1 LGRTRSRGRH
11 PRLPRGAGLRV
22 QHSAATGVISERQSR
37 RGTTMNILGSLMGK
51 ILGRSARESE
61 AKVNAARPGSPAA
74 PAAPK
79 PAPAASTATA
89 APPVVDVETVLET
102 KAAGTTQKLDWRHS
116 IVDLMKLVDIDSS
129 LANRKALAQE
139 LGYTGDM
146 NDSAT
151 MNVWLHK
158 QVLRKL
164 SENGGHVPANLLD

>member
-1 LGRTRSRGRH
+1 MS
-11 PRLPRGAGLRV
+11 
-22 QHSAATGVISERQSR
+22 
-37 RGTTMNILGSLMGK
+37 ILGSLMGK
-51 ILGRSARESE
+51 ILGHSARESE
-61 AKVNAARPGSPAA
+61 AKVNAARPAA
-74 PAAPK
+74 
-79 PAPAASTATA
+79 PAPAAATPAPAATA

-102 KAAGTTQKLDWRHS
+102 MAAGTKQTLDWRSS
-116 IVDLMKLVDIDSS
+116 IVDLMKLVGIDSS

-164 SENGGHVPANLLD
+164 SENGGQVPANLLD

>member
-1 LGRTRSRGRH
+1 
-11 PRLPRGAGLRV
+11 
-22 QHSAATGVISERQSR
+22 
-37 RGTTMNILGSLMGK
+37 MNILGSLMGK
-51 ILGRSARESE
+51 ILGHSARESE
-61 AKVNAARPGSPAA
+61 AKANAARPASPARPAA
-74 PAAPK
+74 PAA
-79 PAPAASTATA
+79 APAASTATA
-89 APPVVDVETVLET
+89 TPPVVDVETVLET
-102 KAAGTTQKLDWRHS
+102 RAAGTKQTLDWRHS

>member
-1 LGRTRSRGRH
+1 
-11 PRLPRGAGLRV
+11 
-22 QHSAATGVISERQSR
+22 
-37 RGTTMNILGSLMGK
+37 MNILGSLMGK
-51 ILGRSARESE
+51 ILGHSARGSE
-61 AKVNAARPGSPAA
+61 AKANAARPAA
-74 PAAPK
+74 PAAA
-79 PAPAASTATA
+79 PAPATPAAPSTPAATA

-102 KAAGTTQKLDWRHS
+102 MAAGTKQELDWRHS
-116 IVDLMKLVDIDSS
+116 IVDLMKLTGIDSS

-164 SENGGHVPANLLD
+164 SENGGQVPANLLD

>member
-1 LGRTRSRGRH
+1 
-11 PRLPRGAGLRV
+11 
-22 QHSAATGVISERQSR
+22 
-37 RGTTMNILGSLMGK
+37 MNILGSLMGK
-51 ILGRSARESE
+51 ILGHSARASE
-61 AKVNAARPGSPAA
+61 AKVNAARPAA
-74 PAAPK
+74 PAA
-79 PAPAASTATA
+79 APASAAPAATA

-102 KAAGTTQKLDWRHS
+102 MAAGTKQTLDWRHS
-116 IVDLMKLVDIDSS
+116 IVDLMKLVGIDSS

-164 SENGGHVPANLLD
+164 SENGGHVPANLID